1 AMITVA
7 SVVAAGEAL
16 RDLAHPHHVDHLGAL
31 LAAGIIGFAGNELV
45 ALYRVREGNAI
56 GSAALVAD
64 GHHART
70 DGYTSLAVVAGAL
83 GVWLGVPAADPIA
96 GLGVSIAILTVLRT
110 AVKTV
115 LLRLMNGVDPE

>member
-45 ALYRVREGNAI
+45 ALYRIREGNAI

-64 GHHART
+64 GYHART
-70 DGYTSLAVVAGAL
+70 DGFTSLAVVAGAI
-83 GVWLGVPAADPIA
+83 GVGAGDARADAIA
-96 GLGVSIAILTVLRT
+96 GLVISVAILAVLRV
-110 AVKTV
+110 AVIEV
-115 LLRLMNGVDPE
+115 LRRLMNG

>member
-31 LAAGIIGFAGNELV
+31 LAAGIIGFIGNELV
-45 ALYRVREGNAI
+45 ALYRIREGNAI

-64 GHHART
+64 GYNART
-70 DGYTSLAVVAGAL
+70 DGLTSPARALRAG
-83 GVWLGVPAADPIA
+83 GVWAGFDRADPIV
-96 GLGVSIAILTVLRT
+96 GLGISVAIFAVLVGAARQI
-110 AVKTV
+110 
-115 LLRLMNGVDPE
+115 